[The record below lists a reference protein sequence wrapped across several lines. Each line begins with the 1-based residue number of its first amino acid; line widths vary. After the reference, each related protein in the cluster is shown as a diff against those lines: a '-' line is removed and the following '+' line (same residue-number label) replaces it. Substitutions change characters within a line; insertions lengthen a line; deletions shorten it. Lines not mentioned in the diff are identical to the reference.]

1 MIDSFTRAWGRD
13 DIPDLSLADKIRLAA
28 LGKGRLR
35 KRVLETMRRLEK
47 CSRRLGALLSRF
59 ESMEMN
65 VKARMK
71 EAYLNGNEVLAKAL
85 ANEAA
90 NIEQAVENISLLKI
104 LFEQM
109 VMRFNIILTV
119 GDVTSQLGPLRKLLR
134 VAAPMVARVMPKL
147 TDELVNVKETLEML
161 AEETDMSA
169 HQAVPVQ
176 LTSRRAADI
185 YEALSLTVEQDEAL
199 GLPEASGRRVRGRGK
214 VGGGL

>member
-47 CSRRLGALLSRF
+47 CSRRLGAVLSRF

-119 GDVTSQLGPLRKLLR
+119 GDVTSQLGPLRKLLG
-134 VAAPMVARVMPKL
+134 VAAPMVAKVMPKL
-147 TDELVNVKETLEML
+147 TEELVGVKETLEML
-161 AEETDMSA
+161 AGETDMSV

-176 LTSRRAADI
+176 LTSKRAADI
-185 YEALSLTVEQDEAL
+185 YEALSLTVERDEAL
-199 GLPEASGRRVRGRGK
+199 GLPEASGRGIRGRRK